1 MNEGSNSMLKRLK
14 SLKKFIGEQRLL
26 PKIACVCCVAV
37 LTACATD
44 SSWYGEEAEPTI
56 ETTGIKKLEQ
66 IIAMQDRL
74 DKVGGKLLISNADL
88 CRKQLRNLL
97 GFSVANKYSY
107 SPALAGMATETYG
120 LGERLQVMNVIEGSG
135 AAAAGLHHGDQLL
148 KIDNHNVP
156 TGVNAERDTVAMLST
171 IVSKNKPVRLTV
183 LRNKARHNVVV
194 PLTPSCG
201 FRIELGHASNVN
213 AYSDGSRILITQG
226 MMLFTKSDQELAYV
240 IAKEMAHNV
249 LDHAKSLNNTRAAS
263 ALIDNLI
270 HTNANQKPSINA
282 SSLKPMSKKFDI
294 DADTLSLAMAL
305 RANYEIDD
313 APRFWKRLAYRF
325 PGTNIRNYT
334 AQHPSTSARLDAMPQ
349 SVTRIKEIDKRRKAL
364 AVK

>member
-1 MNEGSNSMLKRLK
+1 MKRMQ
-14 SLKKFIGEQRLL
+14 SLKEFIKEHRIF
-26 PKIACVCCVAV
+26 PKLACICCVAV

-44 SSWYGEEAEPTI
+44 SGWYEEEAEPVI
-56 ETTGIKKLEQ
+56 ETTGVKKLEQ
-66 IIAMQDRL
+66 IVAMQDRL
-74 DKVGGKLLISNADL
+74 DKVGGKLLINNADL
-88 CRKQLRNLL
+88 CRRQLRNLL

-107 SPALAGMATETYG
+107 SPALASMATETYG

-135 AAAAGLHHGDQLL
+135 AAAAGLKQGDQLL
-148 KIDNHNVP
+148 KIDNRNVP
-156 TGVNAERDTVAMLST
+156 TGPSAERDTVEMLSS
-171 IVSKNKPVRLTV
+171 IVSRNKPVRLTV
-183 LRNKARHNVVV
+183 LRNKSRHNVIV

-201 FRIELGHASNVN
+201 FRIELGHASNVS
-213 AYSDGSRILITQG
+213 AYSDGSRILVTQG
-226 MMLFTKSDQELAYV
+226 MMIFTKSDQELAYV

-282 SSLKPMSKKFDI
+282 SGLKPMSKKFDI

-305 RANYEIDD
+305 RANYDIDD
-313 APRFWKRLAYRF
+313 APRFWRRLAYRF
-325 PGTNIRNYT
+325 PATNVRNYT
-334 AQHPSTSARLDAMPQ
+334 AQHPSTSARMDVLPQ
-349 SVTRIKEIDKRRKAL
+349 SVIRIKEIDKRRKAL